1 MSSLKSIIND
11 WRKYTGSLNESQLY
25 SQDAVEFDVSKFSDA
40 SSTQFIDKTNLSFE
54 EFIRDIVST
63 VSKEKGKKL
72 FVSFI
77 DKYEEDKTPSLGVS
91 PNIKYNT
98 PHGIYGYPLNN
109 NNVYRLLTSG
119 SPTNADFAVDRD
131 YMHVYTV
138 SDINTVEIDPNR
150 PKRSNYSNKNFNKDV
165 ETMSKTILRF
175 LQRMI
180 DKDDIIEEIVD
191 DAEYP
196 SPDLQYLIDNGSFK
210 PAINSD
216 YIIYHSLIAYVY
228 RLYKIEKRNDI
239 EIVSNLKSIV
249 INLSETNNNR
259 FHDYVN
265 TDKFYSIYYI
275 ARLYSSLPMLAKS
288 GDNFAPRQGGIFS
301 ILLSG
306 IGIDNIDDSKGSS
319 TIHPNEPSQA
329 LSIDISDMSSD
340 NLGFKLVGTYKS
352 PENYFSSNNGSS
364 QVDDVIDEMLSK
376 GEIDIEDVY
385 PKGYDYNLTKRH
397 ASGDINNL
405 SIEDAINH
413 VAMTVD
419 DKTSEVINKISD
431 VSKIINDNFENDVYH
446 KCAELYEEIFN
457 ELKSSINE
465 IKSNYIDVL
474 KSKGCDDDIIESI
487 FSLSTRLNTVFK
499 RLRYLLGFVSLDEKQ
514 IASTLESKSFLS
526 SRQSKLNFSN
536 FLKFIYFYTE
546 SEGFSSKVSKDQHK
560 RFVNSIISL
569 LRTGTELVENNKC
582 RSILP
587 VYRNVYRQS

>member
-25 SQDAVEFDVSKFSDA
+25 SQDAVEFDVSKFSDV
-40 SSTQFIDKTNLSFE
+40 SRTQFIDKTNLSFE

-72 FVSFI
+72 FVSFV

-91 PNIKYNT
+91 PSIKYNT

-138 SDINTVEIDPNR
+138 SDINTVDIDPNR
-150 PKRSNYSNKNFNKDV
+150 TKRSNYSNKNFNKDV

-196 SPDLQYLIDNGSFK
+196 SSDLQYLIDNGSFK

-228 RLYKIEKRNDI
+228 RLYKIEKKSDI
-239 EIVSNLKSIV
+239 EIVNNLKSIV

-265 TDKFYSIYYI
+265 TDKFYSVYYI

-288 GDNFAPRQGGIFS
+288 GDNFTPRQGGIFS

-329 LSIDISDMSSD
+329 LSIDISNMSSD

-431 VSKIINDNFENDVYH
+431 MSKIINDNFENDVYH

-465 IKSNYIDVL
+465 IKSNYIGVL

-487 FSLSTRLNTVFK
+487 FSLNTRLNTVFT

-514 IASTLESKSFLS
+514 IASTLESKSFLN

-569 LRTGTELVENNKC
+569 LRTGTELVENNKR

>member
-25 SQDAVEFDVSKFSDA
+25 SQDAVEFDVSKFSDV
-40 SSTQFIDKTNLSFE
+40 SRTQFIDKTNLSFE

-72 FVSFI
+72 FVSFV

-138 SDINTVEIDPNR
+138 SDINTVDIDPNR
-150 PKRSNYSNKNFNKDV
+150 TKRSNYSNKNFNKDV

-196 SPDLQYLIDNGSFK
+196 SPDLQYLIDNGLFK

-228 RLYKIEKRNDI
+228 RLYKIEKKSDI
-239 EIVSNLKSIV
+239 EIVNNLKSIV

-265 TDKFYSIYYI
+265 TDKFYSVYYI

-288 GDNFAPRQGGIFS
+288 GDNFTPRQGGIFS

-329 LSIDISDMSSD
+329 LSIDISNMSSD

-419 DKTSEVINKISD
+419 DKTSEVINKISEM
-431 VSKIINDNFENDVYH
+431 SKIINDNFENDVYH

-465 IKSNYIDVL
+465 IKSNYIGVL

-487 FSLSTRLNTVFK
+487 FSLNTRLNTVFT

-514 IASTLESKSFLS
+514 IASTLESKSFLN

-569 LRTGTELVENNKC
+569 LRTGTELVENNKR